1 VSSTRSIFSPPRAP
15 ARRVIAAV
23 AGLCGLLAFGPAHAA
38 ISVDHTTTAVSSVNV
53 NSLTWSHTVA
63 VVANRFLLVSLSFR
77 DGNVSATSVTYGG
90 AALTLIGVQN
100 APGTNN
106 RTEMW
111 YRIAPTAGTANVVVN
126 MSASKEIVGVSVS
139 YAGVNQSTPLGTHVC
154 ASNTSTAASV
164 AVSSAAGQLVVDAVT
179 ANGDANSLTAGASQ
193 TQLWNTVSANGSAA
207 ANARSGGSTKAGA
220 SSTTMSWTLGVSK
233 PWSICAVP
241 LLVALTPSFVNLKTV
256 QVISDP
262 VNGTTNP
269 KYIPGAKAQYSVT
282 ITNQGTGSSDSNSV
296 IITDPVPTNTKLF
309 VNDLGGAGSGP
320 VTDTNGSPTSA
331 LTYTFTS
338 LSSSTD
344 DLSFSNN
351 GGTSYLYTPT
361 AGADGCDANVTNIQ
375 VNPKGTFAPVGG
387 GNPSFVLAYE
397 VCVK

>member
-1 VSSTRSIFSPPRAP
+1 VSSACRIPSSRRGPTDRA
-15 ARRVIAAV
+15 RAAL
-23 AGLCGLLAFGPAHAA
+23 ACLCTLLTLGTAHAA
-38 ISVDHTTTAVSSVNV
+38 ISVDQTATAVSSSNV
-53 NSLTWSHTVA
+53 SSLTWSHTVGA
-63 VVANRFLLVSLSFR
+63 VANRILLVDLSFR

-90 AALTLIGVQN
+90 TALTLIGVQN
-100 APGTNN
+100 GPGNQN

-111 YRIAPTAGTANVVVN
+111 RLLAPPSGTANVVVN
-126 MSASKEIVGVSVS
+126 MSQSKEIVGASVS
-139 YAGVNQSTPLGTHVC
+139 YAGVNQSSPLGTFAC
-154 ASNTSTAASV
+154 ASNTGLIASV
-164 AVSSAAGQLVVDAVT
+164 AVSSGAGQLVVDTVT
-179 ANGDANSLTAGASQ
+179 ANGDAVLLIAGLLQ
-193 TQLWNTVSANGSAA
+193 TQLWNTFSGNGDAG
-207 ANARSGGSTKAGA
+207 NARSGGSTQAGA
-220 SSTTMSWTLGVSK
+220 ATTTMSWTLAVPK

-241 LLVALTPSFVNLKTV
+241 LLAATTPSFVNLKTV

-269 KYIPGAKAQYSVT
+269 KYIPGAKAQYTVT
-282 ITNQGTGSSDSNSV
+282 ITNQGGGSSDSNSV

-309 VNDLGGAGSGP
+309 VNDLGGVGSGP
-320 VTDTNGSPTSA
+320 VTFTNGSPSSG

-351 GGTSYLYTPT
+351 GGASYTYTPT

-375 VNPKGTFAPVGG
+375 VNPKGTFAPASG
-387 GNPSFVLAYE
+387 GNPSFILTYD

>member
-1 VSSTRSIFSPPRAP
+1 VSSTRRILSPPRAP
-15 ARRVIAAV
+15 ARPVIAAV
-23 AGLCGLLAFGPAHAA
+23 AALCGLLAFGPAHAA
-38 ISVDHTTTAVSSVNV
+38 ISVDHTTTAVSSANV
-53 NSLTWSHTVA
+53 SSLTWSHTVG
-63 VVANRFLLVSLSFR
+63 VVANRILLVSLSFR

-100 APGTNN
+100 GPGNQN

-111 YRIAPTAGTANVVVN
+111 YRLAPTAGTANIVVN
-126 MSASKEIVGVSVS
+126 MSASKRIVGASVS
-139 YAGVNQSTPLGTHVC
+139 YAGVRQSAPLGTLAC
-154 ASNTSTAASV
+154 ANNTSTAASV
-164 AVSSAAGQLVVDAVT
+164 AVSSAAGQLVVDTVT
-179 ANGDANSLTAGASQ
+179 ANGDAVTLLAGLAQ
-193 TQLWNTVSANGSAA
+193 TQLWNTFSGIGVAGD
-207 ANARSGGSTKAGA
+207 ARSGGSTQAGA
-220 SSTTMSWTLGVSK
+220 STTTMSWTLLVSK
-233 PWSICAVP
+233 AWSICGVP
-241 LLVALTPSFVNLKTV
+241 LIAATLPSFVNLKTV

-269 KYIPGAKAQYSVT
+269 KYIPGAKAKYTVT
-282 ITNQGTGSSDSNSV
+282 ITNQAGGSSDSNSV

-320 VTDTNGSPTSA
+320 VTFTNGSPTSG

-351 GGTSYLYTPT
+351 GGTSYTYTPT

-375 VNPKGTFAPVGG
+375 VNPKGTFAPAGG
-387 GNPSFVLAYE
+387 GNPSFTLTYE